1 VKSET
6 NDKRDGQYE
15 ESEQNDNGD
24 RIIELCNKKDFAV
37 LNTFLLNINKFI
49 CIPYMETTYWKIE
62 IYIGSGI
69 KKVKKEM
76 YCERC

>member
-37 LNTFLLNINKFI
+37 LNIF
-49 CIPYMETTYWKIE
+49 Y
-62 IYIGSGI
+62 
-69 KKVKKEM
+69 
-76 YCERC
+76 